1 MRELNF
7 QFSCQLSFSEPVTD
21 HAFLLR
27 CLPRQAREQEIL
39 SLNLQV
45 VPEGV
50 QLFPG
55 RDSFGN
61 QTMSG
66 WVPEEHRDL
75 SYQVSGAIRRD
86 DMQEE
91 APEYL
96 PCFAY
101 PSAMTKP
108 SPEMTGYLQELE
120 LTGSPSQKAQA
131 LAEALHERLEY
142 VPGSTSIYTTAAEA
156 FRQGIGVCQDFAH
169 IFLSLARL
177 AGIPARYVCGLPM
190 GEGATHAWAEIWQD
204 GHWLGYDPTRN
215 RLADETYITLAV
227 GRDYGDCPIERG
239 VFHGTALQTQQAFMQ
254 VWEKE

>member
-27 CLPRQAREQEIL
+27 CLPRQTKAQEIL

-45 VPEGV
+45 MPEGV
-50 QLFPG
+50 QLFSG

-61 QTMSG
+61 RTLSG
-66 WVPEEHRDL
+66 WAPEEHRDL
-75 SYQVSGAIRRD
+75 SYQVSGVVRRD
-86 DMQEE
+86 DIQEE
-91 APEYL
+91 ADEVP
-96 PCFAY
+96 PCYAY
-101 PSAMTKP
+101 PSAMTKS
-108 SPEMTGYLQELE
+108 SPEMESYLQELQ
-120 LTGSPSQKAQA
+120 LTGSPSQRAQA
-131 LAEALHERLEY
+131 ISAALHEDLAY

-156 FRQGIGVCQDFAH
+156 FQQRRGVCQDFAH
-169 IFLSLARL
+169 IFLALARL
-177 AGIPARYVCGLPM
+177 AEIPARYVCGLPV
-190 GEGATHAWAEIWQD
+190 GEGATHAWAEIWQE

-215 RLADETYITLAV
+215 RLADEQYITLAV

-254 VWEKE
+254 VWENE

>member
-27 CLPRQAREQEIL
+27 CLPRQTKEQENL

-45 VPEGV
+45 MPEGI
-50 QLFPG
+50 QLFSG

-61 QTMSG
+61 RTLSG

-75 SYQVSGAIRRD
+75 SYQVSGVVRRD
-86 DMQEE
+86 DMKEE
-91 APEYL
+91 AADVL
-96 PCFAY
+96 PCYTY

-108 SPEMTGYLQELE
+108 SPEMEAYLQELQ
-120 LTGSPSQKAQA
+120 LTGSPSQRAQA
-131 LAEALHERLEY
+131 IAAALHEDLAY
-142 VPGSTSIYTTAAEA
+142 VPGSTSIYTTAADA
-156 FRQGIGVCQDFAH
+156 FQQRKGVCQDFAH
-169 IFLSLARL
+169 IFLALARL
-177 AGIPARYVCGLPM
+177 AGIPARYVCGLPV
-190 GEGATHAWAEIWQD
+190 GEGATHAWVEIWQE

-215 RLADETYITLAV
+215 RLADEQYITLAV

-254 VWEKE
+254 VWENE